1 MIIGLSHLHSS
12 LRYVVLIFL
21 FLAILDAILAVS
33 SDKPYAKTSKLFA
46 LITLISAHIQLLLG
60 LALYFI
66 GDKGFKIITSVE
78 GFMSIARDRFF
89 AMEHISGMILAI
101 VLYCRIQSG
110 QEKRNA
116 EAEIFDHTSF
126 LRNQPSDNIRY
137 DSMAIYEGL
146 WLMDLISA

>member
-78 GFMSIARDRFF
+78 GFMSIAPARFF

-101 VLYCRIQSG
+101 VLITVGYSKAKKKEMPKQKYSTILLFYGISLLI
-110 QEKRNA
+110 
-116 EAEIFDHTSF
+116 IFAMIPWPFMKDFGSW
-126 LRNQPSDNIRY
+126 I
-137 DSMAIYEGL
+137 
-146 WLMDLISA
+146 